1 MDLTPLNLGMI
12 AAYYYI
18 SYTTIELFNSSLTA
32 TTKLKGLIEI
42 LSAASEFEDIPMR
55 HHEDAVLR
63 QMAGHLPLKI
73 DKAKYN
79 ETSTKANILLQ
90 SHFSRRPLAS
100 DLQADK
106 EIVLE
111 AAPRLLQAMVDVIS
125 SSGWLNPALAAMELS
140 QMITQAMWDKD
151 PSPKQLPFFDEE
163 RINICNE
170 LKIESIFDL
179 SNILTD
185 EKKSQIF
192 KLNSKQLHEVAKAIN
207 RYPNIDLSF
216 EVQPETITQRSTVTI
231 TVTLE
236 RDIEGDKELP
246 PVFAP
251 YYPKPKDEGWWLVL
265 GSPQKNQLVSIKRVI
280 LQKRNKVKLDFEAT
294 EPGTHNYTLYF
305 MCDSYMACDQ
315 EYELPIRVN
324 SVTDQMQE

>member
-1 MDLTPLNLGMI
+1 
-12 AAYYYI
+12 
-18 SYTTIELFNSSLTA
+18 
-32 TTKLKGLIEI
+32 
-42 LSAASEFEDIPMR
+42 
-55 HHEDAVLR
+55 
-63 QMAGHLPLKI
+63 
-73 DKAKYN
+73 
-79 ETSTKANILLQ
+79 
-90 SHFSRRPLAS
+90 
-100 DLQADK
+100 
-106 EIVLE
+106 
-111 AAPRLLQAMVDVIS
+111 MVDVIS

-140 QMITQAMWDKD
+140 QMVTQAMWDKD

-170 LKIESIFDL
+170 LKIESVFDL

-192 KLNSKQLHEVAKAIN
+192 KLHPKQLNEVAKAIN

-216 EVQPETITQRSTVTI
+216 EVQPETITQSSTVTI

-236 RDIEGDKELP
+236 RDIEGDNELP

-251 YYPKPKDEGWWLVL
+251 YYPKAKDEGWWLVL
-265 GSPQKNQLVSIKRVI
+265 GSPQKNQLISIKRVI

-294 EPGTHNYTLYF
+294 EAGTHNYTLYF
-305 MCDSYMACDQ
+305 MCDSYMGCDQ

-324 SVTDQMQE
+324 SVTDEMRE